1 MNIVSQD
8 KETIVNYE
16 NIEAIGIGCPLE
28 NNEGKFL
35 ILVNTSSDN
44 QYTIAKYNTEER
56 AKEVLQKIKQT
67 KSDFE
72 YYKYADESKRNE
84 LDSFMKTKYKFF
96 DTYEMP
102 KE

>member
-72 YYKYADESKRNE
+72 YYKNAKRIGDNYGRKNRSWRICE
-84 LDSFMKTKYKFF
+84 NC
-96 DTYEMP
+96 
-102 KE
+102 